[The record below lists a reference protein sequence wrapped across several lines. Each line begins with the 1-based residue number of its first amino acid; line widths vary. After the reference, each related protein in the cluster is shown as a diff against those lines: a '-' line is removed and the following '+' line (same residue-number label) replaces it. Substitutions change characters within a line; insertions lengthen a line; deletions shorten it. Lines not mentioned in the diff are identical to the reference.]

1 MGRVP
6 SATSSPCG
14 GYLLAGL
21 AVMETG
27 LLEVTALHPAD
38 AEAAEAGGADR
49 VELVGTMEHGG
60 LSCETATVSA
70 VTRATS
76 LPVRVMLRLSEG
88 FSTTGGEL
96 ARLTGLAGD
105 YLSAGAEGVVL
116 GFLNGDL
123 DIDVPV
129 CESVV
134 DALDGAPWT
143 FHRAVDHSLDHD
155 RAWRH
160 LRELEG
166 LDAVLSAGSSL
177 GVAHGL
183 DELTARAADPA
194 VAGLLMVGG
203 GLEPEHV
210 PWLVRAGVR
219 AFHVGSS
226 VRPDRSWD
234 KAYVDP
240 AFVRSWRLLIDDHTA
255 RMSS

>member
-1 MGRVP
+1 VDPTGRP
-6 SATSSPCG
+6 PPHTRLSG
-14 GYLLAGL
+14 
-21 AVMETG
+21 G
-27 LLEVTALHPAD
+27 LLEVIVLHPAD

-49 VELVGTMEHGG
+49 RELAGTMEHGG

-70 VTRATS
+70 VARATS
-76 LPVRVMLRLSEG
+76 LPVRVMLRLRED
-88 FSTTGGEL
+88 FTTTGGEL
-96 ARLTGLAGD
+96 ARLVGLAGD
-105 YLSAGAEGVVL
+105 YLAAGAEGVVF
-116 GFLNGDL
+116 GFLNADL

-129 CESVV
+129 CEAII
-134 DALDGAPWT
+134 DGLYGAPWT

-155 RAWRH
+155 RAWRQ
-160 LRELEG
+160 LRRLHG
-166 LDAVLSAGSSL
+166 LDAVLTAGSSL

-183 DELTARAADPA
+183 DDLTGRAADPTA
-194 VAGLLMVGG
+194 AGLLMAGG

-210 PWLVRAGVR
+210 PWLARAGVR

-240 AFVRSWRLLIDDHTA
+240 AYVRSWRLLVDDHTT

>member
-1 MGRVP
+1 MR
-6 SATSSPCG
+6 
-14 GYLLAGL
+14 
-21 AVMETG
+21 ERG
-27 LLEVTALHPAD
+27 LLEVIALHPAD

-49 VELVGTMEHGG
+49 LELVGTMEHGG

-76 LPVRVMLRLSEG
+76 LPVRVMLRLREG

-96 ARLTGLAGD
+96 ARLVGLAGD
-105 YLSAGAEGVVL
+105 YLAAGADGVVF

-123 DIDVPV
+123 DVDVPV
-129 CESVV
+129 CEAVV
-134 DALDGAPWT
+134 DGLGGAPWT
-143 FHRAVDHSLDHD
+143 FHRALDHALDHD
-155 RAWRH
+155 RAWRN
-160 LRELEG
+160 LRELDG
-166 LDAVLSAGSSL
+166 LDTVLTAGSSL

-183 DELTARAADPA
+183 DELTRRAADP
-194 VAGLLMVGG
+194 VAAQLLMAGG
-203 GLEPEHV
+203 GLEAEHV

-234 KAYVDP
+234 KAYVD
-240 AFVRSWRLLIDDHTA
+240 AGYVRSWRLLVDDHTA

>member
-1 MGRVP
+1 VR
-6 SATSSPCG
+6 
-14 GYLLAGL
+14 
-21 AVMETG
+21 ERG
-27 LLEVTALHPAD
+27 LLEVIALHPAD

-49 VELVGTMEHGG
+49 LELVGTMEHGG

-76 LPVRVMLRLSEG
+76 LPVRVMLRLREG

-96 ARLTGLAGD
+96 ARLVGLAGD
-105 YLSAGAEGVVL
+105 YLASGAEGVVF

-123 DIDVPV
+123 DVEVEV
-129 CESVV
+129 CEAVV
-134 DALDGAPWT
+134 DGLGGAPWT
-143 FHRAVDHSLDHD
+143 FHRALDHALDHD
-155 RAWRH
+155 RAWRN
-160 LRELEG
+160 LRELDG

-183 DELTARAADPA
+183 DELTRRAADP
-194 VAGLLMVGG
+194 VAARLLMAGG
-203 GLEPEHV
+203 GLEAEHV

-234 KAYVDP
+234 KAYVD
-240 AFVRSWRLLIDDHTA
+240 AGYVRSWRLLVDDHTA

>member
-1 MGRVP
+1 MNP
-6 SATSSPCG
+6 SAHQ
-14 GYLLAGL
+14 LAPPP
-21 AVMETG
+21 G
-27 LLEVTALHPAD
+27 LLEVIALHPAD

-49 VELVGTMEHGG
+49 IELVGSMQHDG

-88 FSTTGGEL
+88 YSTTGGEL
-96 ARLTGLAGD
+96 ARLIGLSGD
-105 YLSAGAEGVVL
+105 YLAAGAEGVVF
-116 GFLNGDL
+116 GFLNRDL

-129 CESVV
+129 CEAIV

-160 LRELEG
+160 LRQLDG
-166 LDAVLSAGSSL
+166 LDAVLTAGSSL
-177 GVAHGL
+177 GVDHGI
-183 DELTARAADPA
+183 DDLTRR
-194 VAGLLMVGG
+194 VAGPGVADLLMAGG
-203 GLEPEHV
+203 GLDPEHV
-210 PWLVRAGVR
+210 PWLARAGVR

-234 KAYVDP
+234 KAYVD
-240 AFVRSWRLLIDDHTA
+240 AGFVRSWRLLIDDNTA

>member
-1 MGRVP
+1 VDDTGR
-6 SATSSPCG
+6 SPG
-14 GYLLAGL
+14 RSTGL
-21 AVMETG
+21 TPGSQLPTG
-27 LLEVTALHPAD
+27 LLEVIALHPAD

-49 VELVGTMEHGG
+49 LELVGSMQHGG

-70 VTRATS
+70 VVRSTA
-76 LPVRVMLRLSEG
+76 LPVRVMLRLTEG

-96 ARLTGLAGD
+96 ARLIGLAGD
-105 YLSAGAEGVVL
+105 YLASGAEGVVF

-129 CESVV
+129 CEAIV
-134 DALDGAPWT
+134 DGLDGAPWT
-143 FHRAVDHSLDHD
+143 FHRAIDHSLDHD

-160 LRELEG
+160 LRELDG
-166 LDAVLSAGSSL
+166 LDAVLTAGSSL
-177 GVAHGL
+177 GVGHGI
-183 DELTARAADPA
+183 DDLTARASDP
-194 VAGLLMVGG
+194 VAAELLMAGG

-210 PWLVRAGVR
+210 PWLVRAGIR

-226 VRPDRSWD
+226 VRPDRSWE

-240 AFVRSWRLLIDDHTA
+240 GYVRAWRLLIDDHTA

>member
-1 MGRVP
+1 MDRAGVP
-6 SATSSPCG
+6 HARPAS
-14 GYLLAGL
+14 
-21 AVMETG
+21 G
-27 LLEVTALHPAD
+27 LLEVVVLHPRD

-49 VELVGTMEHGG
+49 LELVGSMEHGG

-70 VTRATS
+70 VTRATG
-76 LPVRVMLRLSEG
+76 LPVRVMLRLREG

-105 YLSAGAEGVVL
+105 YLAAGAEGVVF

-129 CESVV
+129 CETVV
-134 DALDGAPWT
+134 DALQAAPWT
-143 FHRAVDHSLDHD
+143 FHRAVDHCLDHD

-160 LRELEG
+160 LRELDG
-166 LDAVLSAGSSL
+166 LDAVLTAGSSL

-183 DELTARAADPA
+183 DELTARAADP
-194 VAGLLMVGG
+194 VAADLLMAGG

-210 PWLVRAGVR
+210 PWLLRAGVR

-234 KAYVDP
+234 RAHVDAAY
-240 AFVRSWRLLIDDHTA
+240 VRSWRLLIDDHLK
-255 RMSS
+255 RVSS

>member
-1 MGRVP
+1 VHER
-6 SATSSPCG
+6 
-14 GYLLAGL
+14 GL
-21 AVMETG
+21 FGVI
-27 LLEVTALHPAD
+27 ALHRAD

-49 VELVGTMEHGG
+49 LELVGSMEHGG

-70 VTRATS
+70 VSRATS
-76 LPVRVMLRLSEG
+76 LPVRVMLRLRED
-88 FSTTGGEL
+88 FSTTGGEV
-96 ARLTGLAGD
+96 ARLAGLAGS
-105 YLSAGAEGVVL
+105 YLASGAEGVVF
-116 GFLNGDL
+116 GFLNHGL

-129 CESVV
+129 CETLV

-143 FHRAVDHSLDHD
+143 FHRALDHCLDHD

-160 LRELEG
+160 LRELDG
-166 LDAVLSAGSSL
+166 LDAVLTAGSSL

-183 DELTARAADPA
+183 DELTRRAADPA
-194 VAGLLMVGG
+194 AAELLMAGG

-240 AFVRSWRLLIDDHTA
+240 GYVRSWRLLIDDHTA

>member
-1 MGRVP
+1 VDDTGRP
-6 SATSSPCG
+6 PLPPPG
-14 GYLLAGL
+14 
-21 AVMETG
+21 G
-27 LLEVTALHPAD
+27 LLEVIALHPAD

-49 VELVGTMEHGG
+49 LELVGSMRYGG

-70 VTRATS
+70 VVRSTG
-76 LPVRVMLRLSEG
+76 LPVRVMLRLSDG

-96 ARLTGLAGD
+96 ARLIGLADD
-105 YLSAGAEGVVL
+105 YLAAGAEGVVF
-116 GFLNGDL
+116 GFLNSDL

-129 CESVV
+129 CEAII

-160 LRELEG
+160 LLELDG
-166 LDAVLSAGSSL
+166 LDAVLTAGSSL
-177 GVAHGL
+177 GVAHGIDDL
-183 DELTARAADPA
+183 SARASDPA
-194 VAGLLMVGG
+194 VADLVMAGG

-226 VRPDRSWD
+226 VRPGGSWD
-234 KAYVDP
+234 KAYVDSGY
-240 AFVRSWRLLIDDHTA
+240 VRSWRLLLDDHTQ

>member
-1 MGRVP
+1 MDVTG
-6 SATSSPCG
+6 SSGSPRR
-14 GYLLAGL
+14 AQ
-21 AVMETG
+21 ASSG
-27 LLEVTALHPAD
+27 LLEVIALHPAD

-49 VELVGTMEHGG
+49 LELVGSMEHGG
-60 LSCETATVSA
+60 VSCVTATVSA
-70 VTRATS
+70 VTRATA
-76 LPVRVMLRLSEG
+76 LPVRVMLRLRED

-96 ARLTGLAGD
+96 ARLVGLAGD
-105 YLSAGAEGVVL
+105 YLAAGAEGVVF
-116 GFLNGDL
+116 GFLNHDL
-123 DIDVPV
+123 DIDIPV
-129 CESVV
+129 CEAIV
-134 DALDGAPWT
+134 DGLDGAPWT
-143 FHRAVDHSLDHD
+143 FHRAVDSCLDHD

-160 LRELEG
+160 LRQLEG
-166 LDAVLSAGSSL
+166 LDAVLTAGSSL

-183 DELTARAADPA
+183 DELTRRASDPTA
-194 VAGLLMVGG
+194 VGLLMAGG

-240 AFVRSWRLLIDDHTA
+240 AYVRSWRLLVDDHTA